1 MDITVRNLMEA
12 AMNTGELFWCIVF
25 LVLWCHVAALC
36 FLRCGVAYC
45 VCMPVEGFAE
55 DTGNKMLLLN
65 IS

>member
-1 MDITVRNLMEA
+1 
-12 AMNTGELFWCIVF
+12 MNTNELFWCIVF

-36 FLRCGVAYC
+36 FLWCDVAYC

-55 DTGNKMLLLN
+55 DTGNKTLLLN